1 MEHEVYYVNFQG
13 RECPHH
19 SLSGFAHQL
28 NFIPG
33 SAVLPANKRAAH
45 TNFISQSLWEK
56 TRDQPRVR
64 RGGAEKKAWL
74 KDPPCLKV
82 RYTLLQRKKKKV
94 LRKEAGKMYR
104 IVTGVGKMC

>member
-1 MEHEVYYVNFQG
+1 MEHEVDYVNFQG

-33 SAVLPANKRAAH
+33 SAILPANKRAAY

-64 RGGAEKKAWL
+64 RGGAEKKACL

-82 RYTLLQRKKKKV
+82 KYTLLQKKKKS
-94 LRKEAGKMYR
+94 A
-104 IVTGVGKMC
+104 